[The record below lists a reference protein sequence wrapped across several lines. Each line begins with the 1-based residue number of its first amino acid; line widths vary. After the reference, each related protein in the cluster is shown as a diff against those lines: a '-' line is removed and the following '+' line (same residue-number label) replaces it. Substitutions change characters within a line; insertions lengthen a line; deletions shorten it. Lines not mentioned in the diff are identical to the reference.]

1 MKIKSLFVAV
11 LLAAGVVVA
20 PQAAA
25 NEKPV
30 IESFTFTPTEVEIS
44 GASTTVN
51 FEFVVSHPAGIENTI
66 TEVSLVNSR
75 NDNLTT
81 TLRRTDVPVNPSLTK
96 VTFKGSL
103 EIPRG
108 IAPGV
113 FEVSVGSVKNNAS
126 AGYKYET
133 GSFTAGKIRKLIGAE
148 SGLLVRSFGDL
159 NLDYVPFNG
168 PAYDTALGVAYD
180 NSAIY
185 NAGNVPI
192 WKVGETYDPLK
203 YYELRV
209 PTLPLKIATTTPSV
223 CTSDGKIMSFVKEGN
238 CAFTVSTAKTSEY
251 PAKTSSQYATI
262 TPARV
267 KIQLVVEKVADQT
280 DVGLPKTIELNRVYG
295 ASSGWILPKSETP
308 TICIAAGFFV
318 KLLAPGNCKLSYV
331 SPETE
336 TYRASDI
343 YIQSFEILKDGKP
356 YVVPSPVVT
365 PTPVAT
371 PTAKPVVKKTIT
383 CVKGKKTVKKTAVS
397 PKCPAGYKLKK

>member
-11 LLAAGVVVA
+11 LLVAGLTTI

-25 NEKPV
+25 NEKPI
-30 IESFTFTPTEVEIS
+30 IESFTFTPQEIEIS
-44 GASTTVN
+44 GATTIVN
-51 FEFVVSHPAGIENTI
+51 FEFVVSHPAGIENSI

-75 NDNLTT
+75 KDNLFT
-81 TLRRTDVPVNPSLTK
+81 TLRRTDVPLNPSLTK
-96 VTFKGSL
+96 VIFKGSL
-103 EIPRG
+103 EIPRSLS
-108 IAPGV
+108 PGV
-113 FEVSVGSVKNNAS
+113 FEVSVGSVRNNAS

-168 PAYDTALGVAYD
+168 PAYDTTLGIAYD
-180 NSAIY
+180 DTAIY
-185 NAGNVPI
+185 NAGNTPI
-192 WKVGETYDPLK
+192 WKVGETYNPLK
-203 YYELRV
+203 YYEIRV
-209 PTLPLKIATTTPSV
+209 PTLPIRISTTTPIV
-223 CTSDGKIMSFVKEGN
+223 CTSDGKIMSFIKEGI
-238 CAFTVSTAKTSEY
+238 CAFTVSTAKTNEY
-251 PAKTSSQYATI
+251 PAKSSSQYATI

-280 DVGLPKTIELNRVYG
+280 DVGLPKLIELNRVYG

-308 TICIAAGFFV
+308 TICIASGFFV
-318 KLLAPGNCKLSYV
+318 KLITPGNCKLSYV

-336 TYRASDI
+336 TYRASDV

-356 YVVPSPVVT
+356 YVTPTPTAT

-371 PTAKPVVKKTIT
+371 PTPKPVIKKTIS
-383 CVKGKKTVKKTAVS
+383 CVKGAKTIKKTAIS

>member
-1 MKIKSLFVAV
+1 MKIKSLFVAI
-11 LLAAGVVVA
+11 LLMGGVVII

-25 NEKPV
+25 TEKPV
-30 IESFTFTPTEVEIS
+30 IESFTFTPTELEIS

-51 FEFVVSHPAGIENTI
+51 FEFVVSHPAGIENSI

-75 NDNLTT
+75 KDNLMTI
-81 TLRRTDVPVNPSLTK
+81 LRRTDVPVNPSLTK

-113 FEVSVGSVKNNAS
+113 FEVSVGSVKNNSS

-168 PAYDTALGVAYD
+168 PAYDTALGIAYD

-185 NAGNVPI
+185 NASNVPI
-192 WKVGETYDPLK
+192 WKVGETYDPIK

-209 PTLPLKIATTTPSV
+209 PTLPLKISTTTPSV
-223 CTSDGKIMSFVKEGN
+223 CTSDGKIMTFVKEGY
-238 CAFTVSTAKTSEY
+238 CAFAVSTAKTSEY

-262 TPARV
+262 TAARV

-308 TICIAAGFFV
+308 TICIAGGFFV
-318 KLLAPGNCKLSYV
+318 KLIAPGNCKLSYV

-336 TYRASDI
+336 TYRASDV
-343 YIQSFEILKDGKP
+343 YIQSFEILKDGMP
-356 YVVPSPVVT
+356 YVAPTPVVT
-365 PTPVAT
+365 PSPVAT
-371 PTAKPVVKKTIT
+371 PTANPVVKKTISCT
-383 CVKGKKTVKKTAVS
+383 KGKKTVTRTGSA
-397 PKCPAGYKLKK
+397 PKCPKGYNLKK

>member
-11 LLAAGVVVA
+11 LLMVGVVVI

-25 NEKPV
+25 NEKPA
-30 IESFTFTPTEVEIS
+30 IESFTFTPQEIELS
-44 GASTTVN
+44 GPSTVVS
-51 FEFVVSHPAGIENTI
+51 FEFVVSHPAGIESSI
-66 TEVSLVNSR
+66 VEISLVNTR

-81 TLRRTDVPVNPSLTK
+81 TLRRTDVPLNPTLTK

-108 IAPGV
+108 ISPGV
-113 FEVSVGSVKNNAS
+113 YDVTVGSVKNNAS
-126 AGYKYET
+126 AGYKYES
-133 GSFTAGKIRKLIGAE
+133 GKFTAGKIRKLIGAE
-148 SGLLVRSFGDL
+148 SGLIVRSFGDL

-168 PAYDTALGVAYD
+168 PAYDTALGIAYD
-180 NSAIY
+180 NSALY
-185 NAGNVPI
+185 NSGNVPI
-192 WKVGETYDPLK
+192 WKVGETYNPLK

-209 PTLPLKIATTTPSV
+209 PTLPLKIATTTPTV
-223 CTSDGKIMSFVKEGN
+223 CTSDGKIMTFVKEGN
-238 CAFTVSTAKTSEY
+238 CAFTVSTAKTSDY

-262 TPARV
+262 TAARV

-308 TICIAAGFFV
+308 TICIASGFFV
-318 KLLAPGNCKLSYV
+318 KLMTPGNCKLSYV
-331 SPETE
+331 SPESE
-336 TYRASDI
+336 TYRASDV

-356 YVVPSPVVT
+356 YVVP
-365 PTPVAT
+365 TPVAT
-371 PTAKPVVKKTIT
+371 PTATPTPTVAPVVKKTIS
-383 CVKGKKTVKKTAVS
+383 CVKGKKIVTRTGTS